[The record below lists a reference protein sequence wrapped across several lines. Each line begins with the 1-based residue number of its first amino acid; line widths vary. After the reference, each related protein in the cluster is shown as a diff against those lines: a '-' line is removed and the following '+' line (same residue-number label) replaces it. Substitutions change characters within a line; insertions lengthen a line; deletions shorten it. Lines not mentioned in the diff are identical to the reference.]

1 MANNSQR
8 RNNKRHSVAR
18 GKRWLRLHY
27 LRVLRMDD
35 PPEKIARGA
44 AIGVCMGI
52 LPTFGVGG
60 FIAFGV
66 AFLLKANKAAAVIGT
81 FIMNPVTSALFW
93 SMSMVAGSLVLGEN
107 YNHMVS
113 KFRGESFLAGA
124 GWVYMVF
131 LTGNILI
138 TAIFTVSSY
147 YITKRAVLR
156 HRKVKAERRLRR
168 FREMGL

>member
-8 RNNKRHSVAR
+8 RSSKRHPVVR
-18 GKRWLRLHY
+18 VKRWLRLHY

-52 LPTFGVGG
+52 LPTFGIGG

-81 FIMNPVTSALFW
+81 FIMNPVTSAFFW
-93 SMSMVAGSLVLGEN
+93 SMSMVVGSLVLGEN

-113 KFRGESFLAGA
+113 KFKGESFLAGA
-124 GWVYMVF
+124 GWVYIVF
-131 LTGNILI
+131 LTGNTLI
-138 TAIFTVSSY
+138 TALFTVSSY